1 MLAAPLIIS
10 QDITLTREEPFV
22 METLLNREV
31 IAVDQDALG
40 DDDDDGGGGG
50 GGVCDYDYQKLLV
63 TMTCAA
69 ALHAAGHQPSF
80 QESKV

>member
-1 MLAAPLIIS
+1 M
-10 QDITLTREEPFV
+10 RWV
-22 METLLNREV
+22 MMMMMV
-31 IAVDQDALG
+31 VVV
-40 DDDDDGGGGG
+40 G
-50 GGVCDYDYQKLLV
+50 GGVGDCDYDYQKLLV

>member
-1 MLAAPLIIS
+1 MKAFCCGCFLVAVMLASCAS
-10 QDITLTREEPFV
+10 V
-22 METLLNREV
+22 
-31 IAVDQDALG
+31 ASALDTG
-40 DDDDDGGGGG
+40 VGRRPSMGFNTWYNDDDDGGGD
-50 GGVCDYDYQKLLV
+50 CDYDYDYQKLLV